1 MLDTL
6 GLHQELYKKG
16 KGENEKE
23 GLLFS
28 LGVLLV
34 GCSVGCCVESLTGCV
49 QDSPSCLIKG
59 KISCMYKIEES
70 FPCFFYQLYFIHSC
84 LGIVY

>member
-1 MLDTL
+1 VLDTL

-34 GCSVGCCVESLTGCV
+34 GYSVGCCLVASLTGV
-49 QDSPSCLIKG
+49 VLDSPC
-59 KISCMYKIEES
+59 C
-70 FPCFFYQLYFIHSC
+70 
-84 LGIVY
+84 

>member
-28 LGVLLV
+28 IGVLLV
-34 GCSVGCCVESLTGCV
+34 GCSVGCCLVGSLTGGDRV
-49 QDSPSCLIKG
+49 SPYC
-59 KISCMYKIEES
+59 
-70 FPCFFYQLYFIHSC
+70 
-84 LGIVY
+84 